1 MNKKLNNRFVSQ
13 VFETSSETADWFG
26 YYNYDTLNFDQT
38 KMLCNKSPVDGCA
51 VEKGM
56 EIELGYYDI
65 PSGTWH
71 RIGVSDSFNW
81 QQGAMLQWLPGKGN
95 ENKVIYNFSKDN
107 HFKSCIYDIA
117 TGEEK
122 IIDYPIYCIT
132 PDGKKAIALN
142 YERSY
147 WCRAYHY
154 SSVVNP
160 EYNVQVA
167 EDDGV
172 FEVDLENN
180 TVRRIVDIHDVIN
193 ADFEDSFSKAKH
205 WLEHIMVSPDGS
217 KFVFLHRFT
226 LGVGYATRICI
237 ANIDGSDLQVI
248 GDWQKYDWS
257 HFGWKGNSEFVIY
270 TVESTNLTKS
280 MVAPMM
286 SASKPKKSLKSTLI
300 SLIKKFV
307 PKRIRAKAHKRC
319 YQHYVLKNGKFVL
332 DGEYSCSALRI
343 DGHPSFTEDERYMVT
358 DSYPFED
365 GFRHLIIYDTVTGK
379 ACVLA
384 KLYAPLWGNPASCDL
399 HPKLCKNNDY
409 VAVDTAYTGKHRMIC
424 FKIDWQ
430 KVKAAL
436 N

>member
-1 MNKKLNNRFVSQ
+1 MEKKKISKYLQ
-13 VFETSSETADWFG
+13 QIYETSSEASDWFG
-26 YYNYDTLNFDQT
+26 YYNYDTLNFSQT
-38 KMLCNKSPVDGCA
+38 KMLCNRSPVDGCA

-65 PSGTWH
+65 PSGEWH
-71 RIGVSDSFNW
+71 HIGVSDAYNW
-81 QQGAMLQWLPGKGN
+81 QQGAMLQWLPGEGN

-107 HFKSCIYDIA
+107 HFKARIYDIV

-132 PDGKKAIALN
+132 PDGKKAITLN

-154 SSVVNP
+154 QSVVNP
-160 EYNVQVA
+160 EYDVRLA

-180 TVRRIVDIHDVIN
+180 TVRRIVDIHDVMN
-193 ADFEDSFSKAKH
+193 ADSDECFSEAKH
-205 WLEHIMVSPDGS
+205 WLEHIMISPDGS
-217 KFVFLHRFT
+217 RFVFLHRFS

-237 ANIDGSDLQVI
+237 VNIDGSELQVI
-248 GDWQKYDWS
+248 GDWHKYDWS
-257 HFGWKGNSEFVIY
+257 HFGWKGNNEFVIY
-270 TVESTNLTKS
+270 TVESTKLTKT

-286 SASKPKKSLKSTLI
+286 AASKPKMTLKSVII
-300 SLIKKFV
+300 SVIKKVV
-307 PKRIRAKAHKRC
+307 PKRLKAKAHKRY

-332 DGEYSCSALRI
+332 EGAYNCSALRI

-365 GFRHLIIYDTVTGK
+365 GFRHLIIYDTETGK

-384 KLYAPLWGNPASCDL
+384 KLYAPFWGNPANCDL
-399 HPKLCKNNDY
+399 HPKLCKDNNY
-409 VAVDTAYTGKHRMIC
+409 VVVDTAYTGKHRMIC
-424 FKIDWQ
+424 FKIDWE
-430 KVKAAL
+430 KVKVIL